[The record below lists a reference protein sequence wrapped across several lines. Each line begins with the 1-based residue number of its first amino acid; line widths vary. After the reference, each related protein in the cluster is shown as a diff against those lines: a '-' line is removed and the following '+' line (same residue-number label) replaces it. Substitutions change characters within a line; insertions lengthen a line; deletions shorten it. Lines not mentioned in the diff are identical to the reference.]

1 MKNNSIKKLE
11 TFWKKKSELIDW
23 IKKPKKI
30 INKKTFYEDGVLN
43 ASYNCLQKNIK
54 EGHGDKTAIVYV
66 DKNGDFLKL
75 TYKEL
80 ENLVDHFITYLL
92 ENFDKKELLNNII
105 AIHSSA
111 NIISSV
117 SMLACAKLG
126 ITHCVLFEDLSKE
139 AIEIRLK
146 LLKSKILITAA
157 DLESYN
163 LKISNQKKIK
173 KITFF
178 NQENKFNINL
188 KNFLSKKNF
197 NPYNHQYSNIKSNKP
212 FFVLFTSGTTGV
224 PKGIIHSTGGYLVYT
239 KYTCIEQFGM
249 NKDTV
254 MLTASDAGWM
264 NGHTY
269 ALYGPLLMGAKT
281 VLIERPMSLINEDL
295 FKKILLSE
303 RVSILYLPV
312 TLIRLMRSIDEK
324 INIKS
329 KFLKTLGSMGEPLS
343 KHIGSWF
350 SKKFSFKS
358 LQVVNAYYQTENSAI
373 LASPKFNDS
382 LKRVPFGTVG
392 KQVNNILGMFLEKIA
407 SKKSEIKIKNPWP
420 GCMIGVINGK
430 KQFDQYWDKK
440 FNFRLFDYA
449 SLDKNKNFIIHGR
462 LDDVINIR
470 GHRIGSAE
478 VESVLLKDK
487 NIHEVCAIGVT
498 DELEGDLI
506 IVFIAAKRQDLHH
519 VIKKIITENFGTF
532 AIPKKI
538 FYIPEMPKTRSGK
551 ILRRLLRDLYYNPDT
566 VEMGDLS
573 TMVNPGSVDKIRK
586 ILKN

>member
-1 MKNNSIKKLE
+1 MTNKIE
-11 TFWKKKSELIDW
+11 HFWKKKSELIFW
-23 IKKPKKI
+23 KREPKKI
-30 INKKTFYEDGVLN
+30 IKNKIFYEDGMLN
-43 ASYNCLQKNIK
+43 ASFNCLQKNIK
-54 EGHGDKTAIVYV
+54 DGLGNKVAVVYV
-66 DKNGDFLKL
+66 DKNGSFLRV

-80 ENLVDHFITYLL
+80 ENLVDNFIKYLL
-92 ENFDKKELLNNII
+92 DNFDKKELLNNII

-139 AIEIRLK
+139 AIEIRLN

-157 DLESYN
+157 DIDSYR
-163 LKISNQKKIK
+163 LKIKNQRGIK
-173 KITFF
+173 KISFF
-178 NQENKFNINL
+178 NKGNKFNIDL
-188 KNFLSKKNF
+188 KNFLTKRNH
-197 NPYNHQYSNIKSNKP
+197 NPYNFKYKNVKSNKP

-224 PKGIIHSTGGYLVYT
+224 PKGIIHSTAGYLVYT
-239 KYTCIEQFGM
+239 KYTCMEQFGM

-281 VLIERPMSLINEDL
+281 ILIERPMSLINEDL

-303 RVSILYLPV
+303 KVSILYLPV

-329 KFLKTLGSMGEPLS
+329 KYLKTLGSMGEPLS
-343 KHIGSWF
+343 KHIGIWF
-350 SKKFSFKS
+350 SKKFTLKS

-373 LASPKFNDS
+373 LASPKYNDT
-382 LKRVPFGTVG
+382 LKKVPFGTVG
-392 KQVNNILGMFLEKIA
+392 KQVNNILGMFLENIA
-407 SKKSEIKIKNPWP
+407 LKKSEIKIKNPWP
-420 GCMIGVINGK
+420 GCMIGIINGK
-430 KQFDQYWDKK
+430 KQFDKYWDNKS
-440 FNFRLFDYA
+440 NFRLFDYA

-487 NIHEVCAIGVT
+487 NIYEVCAIGVV
-498 DELEGDLI
+498 DELEGDLL
-506 IVFIAAKRQDLHH
+506 IVFVASKHKHLDQI
-519 VIKKIITENFGTF
+519 IKKIITKNFGIF
-532 AIPKKI
+532 AVPKNI

-551 ILRRLLRDLYYNPDT
+551 ILRRSLRDLYYNPDT
-566 VEMGDLS
+566 TKMGDLS

-586 ILKN
+586 VLKN

>member
-1 MKNNSIKKLE
+1 MKNVSVKKLE
-11 TFWKKKSELIDW
+11 NFWEKKSELIDW

-30 INKKTFYEDGVLN
+30 INKSFFYEDGVLN
-43 ASYNCLQKNIK
+43 ASYNCLKKNIN
-54 EGHGDKTAIVYV
+54 EGLGNKMAIVYV
-66 DKNGDFLKL
+66 DKNGVFLKL

-80 ENLVDHFITYLL
+80 ENLVDHFINYLL
-92 ENFDKKELLNNII
+92 NNFSKKELSSNII

-178 NQENKFNINL
+178 NKKNKFNIDL
-188 KNFLSKKNF
+188 KKFLSKKNF
-197 NPYNHQYSNIKSNKP
+197 NPYNYEYLNTKSNKP

-249 NKDTV
+249 SKNTV

-269 ALYGPLLMGAKT
+269 ALYGPLLVGAKT
-281 VLIERPMSLINEDL
+281 ILVERPMSLINEDL
-295 FKKILLSE
+295 FKKILLTE
-303 RVSILYLPV
+303 KVSILYLPV

-329 KFLKTLGSMGEPLS
+329 KYLKTLGSMGEPLS

-373 LASPKFNDS
+373 LASPKYNDT
-382 LKRVPFGTVG
+382 LKKVPFGTVG

-420 GCMIGVINGK
+420 GCMIGIINGK
-430 KQFDQYWDKK
+430 KQFDKYWDKK
-440 FNFRLFDYA
+440 SNFRLFDYA
-449 SLDKNKNFIIHGR
+449 SLDKNKNFVIHGR

-487 NIHEVCAIGVT
+487 DIYEVCAIGVE
-498 DELEGDLI
+498 DELEGDLLI
-506 IVFIAAKRQDLHH
+506 IFIASKHKDLDQI
-519 VIKKIITENFGTF
+519 IKKIITENFGIF
-532 AIPKKI
+532 AVPKFI

-551 ILRRLLRDLYYNPDT
+551 ILRRSLRDLYNNPDT
-566 VEMGDLS
+566 RKMGDLS
-573 TMVNPGSVDKIRK
+573 TMVNPGSIDEIRK
-586 ILKN
+586 VLKN

>member
-254 MLTASDAGWM
+254 M
-264 NGHTY
+264 
-269 ALYGPLLMGAKT
+269 
-281 VLIERPMSLINEDL
+281 
-295 FKKILLSE
+295 
-303 RVSILYLPV
+303 
-312 TLIRLMRSIDEK
+312 
-324 INIKS
+324 
-329 KFLKTLGSMGEPLS
+329 
-343 KHIGSWF
+343 
-350 SKKFSFKS
+350 
-358 LQVVNAYYQTENSAI
+358 
-373 LASPKFNDS
+373 
-382 LKRVPFGTVG
+382 
-392 KQVNNILGMFLEKIA
+392 
-407 SKKSEIKIKNPWP
+407 
-420 GCMIGVINGK
+420 
-430 KQFDQYWDKK
+430 
-440 FNFRLFDYA
+440 
-449 SLDKNKNFIIHGR
+449 
-462 LDDVINIR
+462 
-470 GHRIGSAE
+470 
-478 VESVLLKDK
+478 
-487 NIHEVCAIGVT
+487 
-498 DELEGDLI
+498 
-506 IVFIAAKRQDLHH
+506 
-519 VIKKIITENFGTF
+519 
-532 AIPKKI
+532 
-538 FYIPEMPKTRSGK
+538 
-551 ILRRLLRDLYYNPDT
+551 
-566 VEMGDLS
+566 
-573 TMVNPGSVDKIRK
+573 
-586 ILKN
+586 

>member
-1 MKNNSIKKLE
+1 MKNVSVKKLE
-11 TFWKKKSELIDW
+11 NFWEKKSELIDW

-43 ASYNCLQKNIK
+43 ASYNCLKKNIN
-54 EGHGDKTAIVYV
+54 EGLGNKMAIVYV
-66 DKNGDFLKL
+66 DKNGVFLKL

-80 ENLVDHFITYLL
+80 ENLVDHFINYLL
-92 ENFDKKELLNNII
+92 NNFSKKELSSNII

-178 NQENKFNINL
+178 NKKNKFNIDL
-188 KNFLSKKNF
+188 KKFLSKKNF
-197 NPYNHQYSNIKSNKP
+197 NPYNYEYLNIKSNKP

-249 NKDTV
+249 SKNTV

-269 ALYGPLLMGAKT
+269 ALYGPLLVGAKT
-281 VLIERPMSLINEDL
+281 ILVERPMSLINEDL

-303 RVSILYLPV
+303 KVSILYLPV

-329 KFLKTLGSMGEPLS
+329 KYLKTLGSMGEPLS

-382 LKRVPFGTVG
+382 LKKVPFGTVG
-392 KQVNNILGMFLEKIA
+392 KQVNNILGMFLEKMV

-430 KQFDQYWDKK
+430 KQFDRYWDNKS
-440 FNFRLFDYA
+440 NFRLFDYA

-487 NIHEVCAIGVT
+487 NIYEVCAIGVV
-498 DELEGDLI
+498 DELEGDLL
-506 IVFIAAKRQDLHH
+506 IVFVASKHKHLDQI
-519 VIKKIITENFGTF
+519 IKKIITKNFGIF
-532 AIPKKI
+532 AVPKNI

-551 ILRRLLRDLYYNPDT
+551 ILRRSLRDLYYNPDT
-566 VEMGDLS
+566 TKMGDLS
-573 TMVNPGSVDKIRK
+573 TMVNPGSIDKIRK
-586 ILKN
+586 VLKN